1 VLQQK
6 QDISDLIFLPGL
18 SETILQAEGF
28 FIIGDPQTESTAG
41 MQGLNGLN
49 HILKLPSNWLWVKI
63 LEPESKVLRVL

>member
-49 HILKLPSNWLWVKI
+49 HILKLPSI
-63 LEPESKVLRVL
+63 